1 MIDLYFWTTDNGY
14 KVLQMLEETGLDYA
28 VKPVNLRNR
37 EQHDPVF
44 LKISPGHKIPAIV
57 DPDGPGGRI
66 ITLCESGAILKYL
79 AEKAGCDLYPEEPG
93 LRAQVDQ
100 WFFYGTSTFTPHAQ
114 QFLLFYHRFEF
125 DVPQAKAHYSAALR
139 DMLSVLDRHL
149 AENEYFAGDY
159 SIADI
164 SCYPDVHI
172 HAANIP
178 CYSSDPGDPGDG
190 ESHIG
195 LDDYPNVRRWHDAIE
210 ARPAV
215 QGAWANLTS
224 IGMPPRGYR

>member
-1 MIDLYFWTTDNGY
+1 
-14 KVLQMLEETGLDYA
+14 
-28 VKPVNLRNR
+28 
-37 EQHDPVF
+37 
-44 LKISPGHKIPAIV
+44 
-57 DPDGPGGRI
+57 
-66 ITLCESGAILKYL
+66 
-79 AEKAGCDLYPEEPG
+79 
-93 LRAQVDQ
+93 
-100 WFFYGTSTFTPHAQ
+100 
-114 QFLLFYHRFEF
+114 
-125 DVPQAKAHYSAALR
+125 
-139 DMLSVLDRHL
+139 MLSVLDRHL

-178 CYSSDPGDPGDG
+178 CYSSDPGDG